1 MYTISKNFTFEA
13 AHRLHKMEKIH
24 PCRNLHGHSYT
35 VKVTLQYATLQD
47 TGMIADF
54 RSLDVIKMYLDTN
67 FDHATLVANDDNELM
82 KVLKMLEMKCL
93 ILPVAQTTCEL
104 LSGYLFNIFTHILVN
119 SSDVEP
125 CKLLSVSVSETSK
138 TQATYIGD

>member
-1 MYTISKNFTFEA
+1 
-13 AHRLHKMEKIH
+13 MEKTH

-54 RSLDVIKMYLDTN
+54 RSLDVIKTYLNTN
-67 FDHATLVANDDNELM
+67 FDHTTLVAKNDNEL
-82 KVLKMLEMKCL
+82 VEALKALGMNYM
-93 ILPVAQTTCEL
+93 ILPIAQTTCEL
-104 LSGYLFNIFTHILVN
+104 ISSYLFNMFMHILSTN
-119 SSDVEP
+119 SNIEA

-138 TQATYIGD
+138 TQATYTGD

>member
-13 AHRLHKMEKIH
+13 AHRLHMMEKTH

-54 RSLDVIKMYLDTN
+54 RSLDVIKTYLNTN
-67 FDHATLVANDDNELM
+67 FDHTTLVAKNDNEL
-82 KVLKMLEMKCL
+82 VEALKALGMNYM
-93 ILPVAQTTCEL
+93 ILPIAQTTCEL
-104 LSGYLFNIFTHILVN
+104 ISSYLFNMFMHILSTN
-119 SSDVEP
+119 SNIEA

-138 TQATYIGD
+138 TQATYTGD